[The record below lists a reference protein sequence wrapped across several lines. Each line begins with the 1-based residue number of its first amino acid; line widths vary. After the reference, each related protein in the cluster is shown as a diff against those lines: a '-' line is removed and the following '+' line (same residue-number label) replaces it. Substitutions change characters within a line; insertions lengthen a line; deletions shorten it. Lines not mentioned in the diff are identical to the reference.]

1 MITVDLPESVK
12 CRLEH
17 LARATGRTKSFHVQ
31 EALLSYLEEIEDVRA
46 AEETLARVRDGKER
60 VFSSEEVGKLL
71 DAEEGGR

>member
-1 MITVDLPESVK
+1 MITVDLSESVR

-31 EALLSYLEEIEDVRA
+31 EALLKYLEEIEDVRA
-46 AEETLARVRDGKER
+46 VEETLARIRDGKER